1 MSIPFPSSSLHLYST
16 EYADSIEHN
25 SHQAVENQK
34 DALVCVNDGSKV
46 KPKSDDIA
54 PRRLPN
60 LVAIIEELRTYHE
73 AYLKLDL

>member
-1 MSIPFPSSSLHLYST
+1 MSIPFPSSSLHPYST
-16 EYADSIEHN
+16 EDADSIEDN
-25 SHQAVENQK
+25 SHQAVENHK

-46 KPKSDDIA
+46 KAKSDDIA

-60 LVAIIEELRTYHE
+60 LVATIEELRTYHE

>member
-1 MSIPFPSSSLHLYST
+1 MMATRFG
-16 EYADSIEHN
+16 

-34 DALVCVNDGSKV
+34 APLVCVNDGSKV
-46 KPKSDDIA
+46 KAKSDDIA
-54 PRRLPN
+54 PRRPSN